1 MFCNICIVS
10 LIARPSLQ
18 DNFEHFLCCI
28 PGSLFS
34 WRSHSGKKEMPC
46 GAPAT
51 VQVGRGMRSR
61 YHCFLG
67 HKGHGDQLKYKL
79 LKGYNS

>member
-28 PGSLFS
+28 LGSLFS

-46 GAPAT
+46 GAPAS
-51 VQVGRGMRSR
+51 GSR
-61 YHCFLG
+61 NAVKVPFFLG
-67 HKGHGDQLKYKL
+67 HKGHGDQLKYEL
-79 LKGYNS
+79 QKGYNS